1 MTRVIATTM
10 ALLLAV
16 SVSSPGSAETLPDWA
31 EAWPNTDFSRHSV
44 PLGEIISGGP
54 PRDGIPSIDD
64 PRFVPLGEAT
74 DLTPREPVLGLSVQ
88 GDARAYPIRILMWH
102 EIVNDIVGGVPVA
115 VTYCPLCNSGVVFDR
130 RADGQL
136 LDFGTSGRL
145 RHSDMVMYDRQT
157 ESLWQQ
163 FLGEAVVGALTG
175 TVLDRLPVRL
185 ESLERFAERHPDGQ
199 VLVPG
204 NPRARAYG
212 RNPYVGYDGEAWP
225 FLYRGT
231 YNGPVPPM
239 ARVVAVGDSAW
250 SLDLLRARGRI
261 EADGLVLTWTPGQA
275 SALDTADIAA
285 GADVG
290 NVVVQRGGEDV
301 VFDIPFAFAFR
312 AFHPDGAIH
321 HLGSEGG

>member
-1 MTRVIATTM
+1 MTRMVATLV
-10 ALLLAV
+10 ALLLAT
-16 SVSSPGSAETLPDWA
+16 SVFSPAFAEGPPAWA
-31 EAWPNTDFSRHSV
+31 GAWPDTDFSRHSV
-44 PLGEIISGGP
+44 PLEEIISGGP

-64 PRFVPLGEAT
+64 PRFVPLVDAT
-74 DLTPREPVLGLSVQ
+74 DLAPREPVLGLNVG

-130 RADGQL
+130 RAGGHL

-145 RHSDMVMYDRQT
+145 RHSDMIMYDRQT

-163 FLGEAVVGALTG
+163 FLGEAVVGELTG
-175 TVLDRLPVRL
+175 IVLERLPVRL
-185 ESLERFAERHPDGQ
+185 ESLERFAGRHPDGQ
-199 VLVPG
+199 VLVPT

-225 FLYRGT
+225 FLYRGD
-231 YNGPVPPM
+231 YDGSVPPM
-239 ARVVAVGDSAW
+239 ARVVAIGNNAW

-275 SALDTADIAA
+275 SALDTADITA